1 MKIGIITHYDV
12 HNHGAVLQMY
22 ALEKVLENFENE
34 VRGLTFH
41 KNYDFL
47 ESYAENK
54 YNISL
59 KSIPY
64 YIGYL
69 FEKGFKKTYFNYK
82 KKQILDNFKSSNK
95 MIGEKSSEAKNLDM
109 VFIGSDEVFSIE
121 AGLTPEFWGNNI
133 DCKNIFSYAGCFGPT
148 TLEFIKEKNAEEF
161 IKNGINNLKDIS
173 VRDENSKNIIETLSD
188 RKCFGPTTLEFIKE
202 KNAEEFIKN
211 GINNLK
217 DISVRDENSKNI
229 IETLSDRKAI
239 LVCDPVILYG
249 YIKEKENFN
258 KKFNEKYI
266 LVYSYDNNMNKE
278 NEINNIKNFAKEH
291 DCKIYSVGFYHEWCD
306 KNINCDPI
314 ELLEYIR
321 NAEYV
326 LTDTFHGTVMSL
338 IMNTQFVGF
347 YHEWCDKNINCD
359 PIELLEYIRNAE
371 YVLTDTFHGTVMSLI
386 MNTQFVTKVH
396 TNSNKLGFLLKEYR
410 CTDRITKD
418 FLDTEKIILNKIDY
432 EKVNEIIK
440 ERREV
445 SMNYIKN
452 CLEKVENEK

>member
-1 MKIGIITHYDV
+1 MKIGIVTHYDV

-22 ALEKVLENFENE
+22 ALEKVLQSLRADA
-34 VRGLTFH
+34 RGITFH

-54 YNISL
+54 YNISI

-69 FEKGFKKTYFNYK
+69 MEKGIKKTYFNYK
-82 KKQILDNFKSSNK
+82 KKQILDNFKNMNK
-95 MIGEKSSEAKNLDM
+95 MIGEKSSEVRDLSA

-121 AGLTPEFWGNNI
+121 TGLTPEFWGNNI

-161 IKNGINNLKDIS
+161 IKRGINNFKEIS
-173 VRDENSKNIIETLSD
+173 VRDENSKNIIE
-188 RKCFGPTTLEFIKE
+188 
-202 KNAEEFIKN
+202 A
-211 GINNLK
+211 
-217 DISVRDENSKNI
+217 
-229 IETLSDRKAI
+229 LSDRKAT

-258 KKFNEKYI
+258 KKFTDKYI
-266 LVYSYDNNMNKE
+266 LIYSYDNNMNKE
-278 NEINNIKNFAKEH
+278 NEINNIKEFAKKYNY
-291 DCKIYSVGFYHEWCD
+291 KIYSVGFYHKWCD
-306 KNINCDPI
+306 ENINCDPI
-314 ELLEYIR
+314 ELLEYI
-321 NAEYV
+321 
-326 LTDTFHGTVMSL
+326 
-338 IMNTQFVGF
+338 
-347 YHEWCDKNINCD
+347 K
-359 PIELLEYIRNAE
+359 NAE

-396 TNSNKLGFLLKEYR
+396 TNSNKLGFLLKEYK

-418 FLDTEKIILNKIDY
+418 FSDIEKIILNEVNY
-432 EKVNEIIK
+432 EKINQIIK

-452 CLEKVENEK
+452 CLEKVKNEK

>member
-95 MIGEKSSEAKNLDM
+95 MIGEKSSETKNLDM

-188 RKCFGPTTLEFIKE
+188 RKAT
-202 KNAEEFIKN
+202 
-211 GINNLK
+211 
-217 DISVRDENSKNI
+217 
-229 IETLSDRKAI
+229 

-314 ELLEYIR
+314 ELLEYI
-321 NAEYV
+321 
-326 LTDTFHGTVMSL
+326 
-338 IMNTQFVGF
+338 
-347 YHEWCDKNINCD
+347 K
-359 PIELLEYIRNAE
+359 NAE

-396 TNSNKLGFLLKEYR
+396 TNSNKLGFLLKEYK

-418 FLDTEKIILNKIDY
+418 FSDTKKIILNKIDY
-432 EKVNEIIK
+432 EKVNGIIE

-445 SMNYIKN
+445 SINYIKN
-452 CLEKVENEK
+452 CLEKVKNEK